1 MVRSVAY
8 MAAVVLGV
16 IRAKRM
22 VTSSYRSMRKL
33 MTIHKAKVYA
43 KSMVLIRGGSGE
55 VSDIYYMDRYYPVE
69 VTGSHCMASS
79 VLVSTTAQSLWH
91 LLGYGVCGPV
101 LDSNR
106 HKACTYSVTVVTE
119 DTMLDEHANVNARR
133 LEDAHLPPEV
143 LSEIYARDE
152 KLNELVRG
160 RGGKLGYMS
169 ILSLSAASKVEK
181 NLDYI
186 RAEYSRIEE
195 RARRMRKGRWH

>member
-33 MTIHKAKVYA
+33 MTIHKARVYA
-43 KSMVLIRGGSGE
+43 KSMVMLRD
-55 VSDIYYMDRYYPVE
+55 SDGFTTAIYYLDNYYPLE
-69 VTGSHCMASS
+69 VTGSHCMPSS
-79 VLVSTTAQSLWH
+79 ALISKTAQSLWH
-91 LLGYGVCGPV
+91 LMGNGTCGPV
-101 LDSNR
+101 LDSKR

-119 DTMLDEHANVNARR
+119 DTMLDEHANVNAMR

-143 LSEIYARDE
+143 VSEIYERDE
-152 KLNELVRG
+152 ILNKTIR
-160 RGGKLGYMS
+160 RIGGKLSYMS
-169 ILSLSAASKVEK
+169 MLSLSAASRVEK

-195 RARRMRKGRWH
+195 KARQMRKYRWH